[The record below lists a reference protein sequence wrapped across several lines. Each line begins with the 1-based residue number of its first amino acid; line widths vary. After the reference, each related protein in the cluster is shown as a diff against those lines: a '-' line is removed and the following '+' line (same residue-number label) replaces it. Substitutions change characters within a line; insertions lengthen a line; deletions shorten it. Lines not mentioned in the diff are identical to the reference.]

1 MPGVDDPHA
10 RSAAALYY
18 DAPSMAAPKV
28 VAKGYGTLAE
38 RIIAEAERNGVYVH
52 HSPDLVGLL
61 MGLDLDAEIPAG
73 LYRVVAE
80 LLAWIQR
87 MDSSAS

>member
-1 MPGVDDPHA
+1 
-10 RSAAALYY
+10 
-18 DAPSMAAPKV
+18 MAAPKV

-61 MGLDLDAEIPAG
+61 MGLDLDAEIPVA

-87 MDSSAS
+87 MDSSAA